1 MEIMRKA
8 RSGAAA
14 LASAASLVIVHSA
27 SAQNATFQV
36 DPAGS
41 SLTVS
46 GTALGSPILSQGPGS
61 LTTTYQGPLL
71 AQLTPTTINFPGGSA
86 VAANN
91 SGNWQPLPGGASGAA
106 PANYGARVIILFQ
119 TNFAAVRNA
128 VFDVTS
134 LAPLPLTGLP
144 NSHLFGSTVDFTSTA
159 GDVDYNSALAGSGTS
174 PLAGNTG
181 TNAAANSASFSIS
194 AGTAGFAQ
202 GVLNLPIDFTI
213 NTAVGTLG
221 QATFRFQ
228 GAVAARASARGGDA
242 NFDGIVNLNDFNV
255 LAANFGAQTGVGWLS
270 GDFTFDGRV
279 NLDDFNVLA
288 ANFGLSASPNGPTR
302 QDWTTLGNAAVPE
315 PSSLALLS
323 LTMLPLLRRR
333 RIDSTMEGTEGTAN
347 TEDAI

>member
-1 MEIMRKA
+1 MRKS
-8 RSGAAA
+8 RSCAAA
-14 LASAASLVIVHSA
+14 LGLAALHVVAVAVESSR
-27 SAQNATFQV
+27 AQTATFQV

-71 AQLTPTTINFPGGSA
+71 LQLTPSTIEFPGGSA

-91 SGNWQPLPGGASGAA
+91 SGNWLPLPGGASGSA

-119 TNFAAVRNA
+119 TNLAAVRNA
-128 VFDVTS
+128 VFDVTT
-134 LAPLPLTGLP
+134 LAPLPLSGSGNTP
-144 NSHLFGSTVDFTSTA
+144 TFSSTVDFTSTS
-159 GDVDYNSALAGSGTS
+159 GDMDYNSALAGSGTA
-174 PLAGNTG
+174 PLAGSTG
-181 TNAAANSASFSIS
+181 TNASTSSGALNIS
-194 AGTAGFAQ
+194 AGSAGFAS

-228 GAVAARASARGGDA
+228 GAMTARGSARGGDS
-242 NFDGIVNLNDFNV
+242 NFDGIVNLTDFNA
-255 LAANFGAQTGVGWLS
+255 LASNFGAQTGAGWLQ

-288 ANFGLSASPNGPTR
+288 GNFGMTAGANGPTQ
-302 QDWTTLGNAAVPE
+302 QDWTTLGNAVVPE
-315 PSSLALLS
+315 PLAIALLALA
-323 LTMLPLLRRR
+323 TLPLRRR
-333 RIDSTMEGTEGTAN
+333 RRTD
-347 TEDAI
+347 